1 MLVIILLLNVTNSKK
16 VKVKVVPVFL
26 LTENHAMKVYWRS
39 GGIHAFYLG
48 TRWR

>member
-1 MLVIILLLNVTNSKK
+1 
-16 VKVKVVPVFL
+16 

-48 TRWR
+48 TRWRWVVRLKPRPLYPKEKSA